1 MKVIELSD
9 AAVEMEGQAGRSSG
23 FTLSIEAGESFAL
36 VGPNRAGKSLVL
48 KLCTGMVKPSRGTVR
63 VLGTDLAAIGQEE
76 LVALRQR
83 VGTVLEPPGLLSNMT
98 VFNNVALPL
107 RYHRN
112 LADTEVVP
120 LVMARLESLGVAH
133 LRDRFPAELNQ
144 GEVRCAA
151 IARAVILD
159 QEVLLLD
166 DPLEG
171 MDAGMVRR
179 LGDWLGEQRRSRHLT
194 ILATTNRPSTLLAMV
209 DRLGL
214 VLDGT
219 IRAAGPYE
227 KVLAEAGADMQDYVQ
242 VQ

>member
-1 MKVIELSD
+1 
-9 AAVEMEGQAGRSSG
+9 
-23 FTLSIEAGESFAL
+23 
-36 VGPNRAGKSLVL
+36 
-48 KLCTGMVKPSRGTVR
+48 MVKPLQGSVR
-63 VLGTDLAAIGQEE
+63 VLGTDLAVVGPDD

-112 LADTEVVP
+112 LEDQAVAP
-120 LVMARLESLGVAH
+120 LVMARLETLGVAH

-151 IARAVILD
+151 IARALILD

-179 LGDWLGEQRRSRHLT
+179 LGDWLAEQRAGRRLT
-194 ILATTNRPSTLLAMV
+194 ILATTNRPSSLLAMV

-214 VLDGT
+214 VVDGA
-219 IRAAGPYE
+219 ICAVGPYE
-227 KVLAEAGADMQDYVQ
+227 QVLATAGSDMQDYVQ